1 MLDLV
6 TIGADGSYKEQD
18 SQGFAEAG
26 EGRTLSSVFSLQMYV
41 ICDCDCE
48 EDKDD
53 DDECDDYDEDE
64 NQEGQ
69 GLVPWW
75 QLSLQSSLQLSSTES
90 HLLKCSFMNH
100 FQNFLKLQEYEYLFK
115 SQC

>member
-1 MLDLV
+1 MPTAV
-6 TIGADGSYKEQD
+6 TRS
-18 SQGFAEAG
+18 
-26 EGRTLSSVFSLQMYV
+26 RTVNVLLKPEKAAPYHRFFSLQMYV
-41 ICDCDCE
+41 ICDCE

-53 DDECDDYDEDE
+53 DDEYDDYDEDE

-90 HLLKCSFMNH
+90 HLLKRSFPRNS
-100 FQNFLKLQEYEYLFK
+100 L
-115 SQC
+115 